1 MNVITAKALLHWI
14 THSPREDKL
23 LQVILKVSR
32 SFNEPAIEYT
42 CRLVLAKTL

>member
-1 MNVITAKALLHWI
+1 MSLLQII

-32 SFNEPAIEYT
+32 SFNEPAIEHT
-42 CRLVLAKTL
+42 RRLV